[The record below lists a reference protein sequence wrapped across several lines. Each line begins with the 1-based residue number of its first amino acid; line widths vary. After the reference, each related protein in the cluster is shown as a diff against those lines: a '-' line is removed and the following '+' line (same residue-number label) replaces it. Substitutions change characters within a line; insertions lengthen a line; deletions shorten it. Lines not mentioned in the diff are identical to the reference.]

1 MPYGISH
8 YKSLYRD
15 SNDTIYL
22 EEAEGQ
28 VFFRKSLWS
37 LWVFTIYFSLK
48 FNAGRDF
55 DCTLVSLQMEGNPGE
70 RANLEHRFYNF
81 MVGKRAL
88 PSFNLMTKKNHSR
101 NQVNNLKI
109 LSLMNYVYKNL
120 EPVLAL
126 ISLYLWLIIA
136 TAIRDQT

>member
-22 EEAEGQ
+22 EETEGQ
-28 VFFRKSLWS
+28 VFRQSFYWS
-37 LWVFTIYFSLK
+37 FFTVYFSLK

-70 RANLEHRFYNF
+70 RANLERRFYNF
-81 MVGKRAL
+81 MAGKRAL
-88 PSFNLMTKKNHSR
+88 PLFNPMTKKNHSH
-101 NQVNNLKI
+101 NQVNI
-109 LSLMNYVYKNL
+109 F
-120 EPVLAL
+120 
-126 ISLYLWLIIA
+126 
-136 TAIRDQT
+136 

>member
-28 VFFRKSLWS
+28 VFFSNKFM
-37 LWVFTIYFSLK
+37 VFMFFTVYFSLK

-70 RANLEHRFYNF
+70 QANLEHRFYNF
-81 MVGKRAL
+81 MDGKRVL
-88 PSFNLMTKKNHSR
+88 QSFNLMMTKNHSHNLVSSLMVESPAR
-101 NQVNNLKI
+101 IVNNWFL
-109 LSLMNYVYKNL
+109 LQL
-120 EPVLAL
+120 
-126 ISLYLWLIIA
+126 
-136 TAIRDQT
+136 

>member
-28 VFFRKSLWS
+28 VFSSKFM
-37 LWVFTIYFSLK
+37 VFMIFTVYFSLK

-70 RANLEHRFYNF
+70 QANLEHRFYNF
-81 MVGKRAL
+81 MDGKRVL
-88 PSFNLMTKKNHSR
+88 QSFNLMTTKNHSH
-101 NQVNNLKI
+101 NQVS
-109 LSLMNYVYKNL
+109 SLMVESSARITNN
-120 EPVLAL
+120 
-126 ISLYLWLIIA
+126 
-136 TAIRDQT
+136 